1 MLKNKKGITLVA
13 LVVTIVVLL
22 ILAGVSINLVLGD
35 NGIINKAKD
44 AKEKSAE
51 ASKNDVIGMEELV
64 QELENAAN
72 GGETEQDTIP
82 YLPSSDFHYDTTTS
96 VDNGLVVVDNDGNE
110 YVWVIVPKSL
120 YNNAVYNLNNTK
132 KPKSSE
138 DYDNIE
144 YCLQQYTSLYRNG
157 TDYSDSWAEDTN
169 NEGWFTSEQ
178 YTAAKHNM
186 LKSVYENGGFYVGR
200 YEAGIEENRTNNTDK
215 NAGDKYIKPE
225 VTPVSKADFCPYTCV
240 TRTQAQ
246 KLAESVN
253 SGNRTSSLMYGV
265 QWDLMLAFMDND
277 KTKIKSIDVLLSDST
292 SIGNYN
298 NNLWNVTNVNAK
310 YSINNGQTFISCQ
323 YQKTANAPIILT
335 TGADNIF
342 SVQNIYD
349 TAGNVREWTLENS
362 SDDSY
367 YCAKRGGYYYCSGS
381 EDPAVGR
388 SGHKVTFYDVGIGF
402 RVSIY

>member
-35 NGIINKAKD
+35 NGIINKAKE

-178 YTAAKHNM
+178 YTAE
-186 LKSVYENGGFYVGR
+186 KS
-200 YEAGIEENRTNNTDK
+200 A
-215 NAGDKYIKPE
+215 
-225 VTPVSKADFCPYTCV
+225 
-240 TRTQAQ
+240 
-246 KLAESVN
+246 
-253 SGNRTSSLMYGV
+253 
-265 QWDLMLAFMDND
+265 
-277 KTKIKSIDVLLSDST
+277 
-292 SIGNYN
+292 
-298 NNLWNVTNVNAK
+298 
-310 YSINNGQTFISCQ
+310 
-323 YQKTANAPIILT
+323 
-335 TGADNIF
+335 
-342 SVQNIYD
+342 
-349 TAGNVREWTLENS
+349 
-362 SDDSY
+362 
-367 YCAKRGGYYYCSGS
+367 
-381 EDPAVGR
+381 
-388 SGHKVTFYDVGIGF
+388 
-402 RVSIY
+402 